1 MAGALPLHRGAYSIP
16 HIVFIE
22 VDVVFFQE
30 LTVFLLKGDATMVLG
45 LIADILL
52 QSQAMR
58 GADRK
63 DPVTAL
69 PMKIANENPRIG
81 PPWSLTILTNPF

>member
-1 MAGALPLHRGAYSIP
+1 
-16 HIVFIE
+16 
-22 VDVVFFQE
+22 
-30 LTVFLLKGDATMVLG
+30 MVLG
-45 LIADILL
+45 LIADVLL

-69 PMKIANENPRIG
+69 PMEIHLSG
-81 PPWSLTILTNPF
+81 PLGLQPF